1 MVPGVRGT
9 KWERLKNLQGGG
21 CGAGGG
27 WGEGA
32 CVDRRGMA
40 LAPLGGVMSSLGSTR
55 ERGSPSFAMPHLQGR
70 SGDGQGE
77 GPDNQQIRRVR

>member
-9 KWERLKNLQGGG
+9 KWEHFKNLPGGN
-21 CGAGGG
+21 CAAGGE
-27 WGEGA
+27 WGVGA
-32 CVDRRGMA
+32 CVDTRGKA
-40 LAPLGGVMSSLGSTR
+40 LAALGGVMSLSSTR

-77 GPDNQQIRRVR
+77 GHDNEQIRRVR